1 MLLSLTL
8 VSCSQ
13 PQPQPKTEYVDRVIE
28 KPIPVRCQVPEVDC
42 NFKAEHKT
50 EIIQNMLECI
60 VKLKRSNEVCR

>member
-8 VSCSQ
+8 ASCS
-13 PQPQPKTEYVDRVIE
+13 QPQPKTEYLDRVIE

-50 EIIQNMLECI
+50 EIVQNMLGCI